1 MSGLPFPLDR
11 ARLARWALL
20 YAAIVVYGSVV
31 VGPVGF
37 HFVAEAPAAAWR
49 QFLAV
54 RYVPHGADQRPDW
67 IANLVMLIP
76 LGFMLTGALT
86 SAQPPARAWRRAMAA
101 MGGFAL
107 TFLFVLAVKYAQLFF
122 PGRTVTINYIAAQ
135 GVGAALGCAG
145 FALWRDRLVDAL
157 LRPLAAGGRGALI
170 ALLGAYAVAL
180 VYFLLIPFDLVL
192 SRGDIA
198 ARLAA
203 LPGILG
209 ALPGAGRP
217 AGLRVALMLAGAAAP
232 APLGALLALVWPRR
246 GLAWLGLVAILVS
259 MTMWA
264 AELPILSATPMLAA
278 LGYRFLGIWAGAAAA
293 RALTPARLER
303 ARAGLARAVP
313 LLIPL
318 YLLALAAANA
328 LIARHWRTVAEARAA
343 LDPLGLIPLW
353 HDYIVSKA
361 EALKST
367 LVHLLMYAPV
377 GGMVW
382 LRGGRGRRAALAA
395 GVTAG
400 MLSGVVEIGRWFRP
414 GLQPDFN
421 EIVIGA
427 LAAYLAVRWLPG
439 LWRIVVSGFA
449 APGEVVA
456 RPPPPAP
463 PPDAPAAAPPVATP
477 FAPAGRPGLRAG
489 LALACVLGVALY
501 LAQYDLPVWPLAL
514 GLAAYGAA
522 LWRWP
527 GLWLWVV
534 PAALVALD
542 FTVWSG
548 AMMTTE
554 SDAVLLVTV
563 AVLLWRA
570 PPTWADLWPRG
581 WPGRVLAVVALV
593 LVVET
598 WRGLTSPYHLPEG
611 SSDPYLLAENA
622 LRLAKGPAWA
632 FVLMPFFRARD
643 RCHGDAL
650 ARFGTGMVVALA
662 AVALAGVI
670 ERAVFPGVFNFHSF
684 YRIAA
689 TFSSVQFGGDDI
701 GTFLAMAPPFL
712 VVCLAP
718 GRRGRMAPWRRGGMA
733 PGRRGWLAVRLAA
746 GAAIGVVG
754 AYALLVTYSRT
765 AYGAAVLA
773 ALTTLALSWPRQG
786 GRRWGAG
793 VLAMGLCAALAG
805 TVLGFAADSR
815 VMTARLATVLPDFHA
830 RWDNWTGGLAMMDR
844 TTAAMVFGMGL
855 GTFPRVARL
864 RAPLPLRPSNDVVLR
879 RDGRRF
885 LRIRTGSRFYFG
897 QKVPVRPGAVY
908 RLRLWLREA
917 PGSRATAVLCEKLL
931 LYSEACNG
939 AAIPPGVPGVW
950 RRVTVPLS
958 AAGLDRRVVLG
969 VLRRPVEF
977 ALFPAGPGQTMDF
990 ADVSLRGP
998 DGAEVLRDGSFRDGT
1013 ARWYPTDDSHLAWTI
1028 WNEYAATLFEGGALG
1043 LAAYLLLMGTALAGA
1058 AGAALRGV
1066 PMAAPVA
1073 GALVA
1078 FMAAGVFDNEITAPR
1093 MGTVFYLVAF
1103 VGIGL
1108 WREA

>member
-1 MSGLPFPLDR
+1 MTRPPFLLDR
-11 ARLARWALL
+11 ARLARWVLL
-20 YAAIVVYGSVV
+20 YAALVVYGSVV
-31 VGPVGF
+31 VGPIGF
-37 HFVAEAPAAAWR
+37 HYVPEAPAVAWR
-49 QFLAV
+49 QLLAV
-54 RYVPHGADQRPDW
+54 RYVPHGPDQRPDW
-67 IANLVMLIP
+67 MANLVMLIP

-86 SAQPPARAWRRAMAA
+86 PARGWWRVPAA
-101 MGGFAL
+101 LGGFAL
-107 TFLFVLAVKYAQLFF
+107 SVLFVLAVKYAQLFF
-122 PGRTVTINYIAAQ
+122 PGRTVTVNYIAAQ
-135 GVGAALGCAG
+135 GIGAALGTLG
-145 FALWRDRLVDAL
+145 FALGRDRLVDTL
-157 LRPLAAGGRGALI
+157 LRPLAGGGRGALI
-170 ALLGAYAVAL
+170 ALFGAYAVAL
-180 VYFLLIPFDLVL
+180 AYFLLMPFDLVL
-192 SRGDIA
+192 SRSDIL

-203 LPGILG
+203 LPGILRTW
-209 ALPGAGRP
+209 PGAGRP
-217 AGLRVALMLAGAAAP
+217 VGLRAVLVLAGAAAP
-232 APLGALLALVWPRR
+232 APLGALLALTAPRR
-246 GLAWLGLVAILVS
+246 GLAWLGLAAALTS
-259 MTMWA
+259 AAMWA
-264 AELPILSATPMLAA
+264 AELPILSATPMLVA
-278 LGYRFLGIWAGAAAA
+278 LGYRFLGIWAGAAAL

-303 ARAGLARAVP
+303 ARAALARAVP
-313 LLIPL
+313 LLVPL
-318 YLLALAAANA
+318 YLLALAGANA
-328 LIARHWRTVAEARAA
+328 LLARHWRTVAEARAA

-353 HDYIVSKA
+353 NDYIVSKS

-367 LVHLLMYAPV
+367 VVHLVMYAPV

-382 LRGGRGRRAALAA
+382 LRGGRGRRAAWGAGMTA
-395 GVTAG
+395 GV
-400 MLSGVVEIGRWFRP
+400 LSGLVEVGRWFRP

-421 EIVIGA
+421 EIVIGG
-427 LAAYLAVRWLPG
+427 LAAFLAVRWLPG
-439 LWRIVVSGFA
+439 LWRVLLSGLA
-449 APGEVVA
+449 PPGEAAMPPDPAVEPLPAPEVTEPTPPDPAPGW
-456 RPPPPAP
+456 
-463 PPDAPAAAPPVATP
+463 
-477 FAPAGRPGLRAG
+477 PGLRAALG
-489 LALACVLGVALY
+489 LLFLGGVGWFLAVY
-501 LAQYDLPVWPLAL
+501 PLPAWPLAL
-514 GLAAYGAA
+514 GLAVYAA
-522 LWRWP
+522 GLWRWP

-534 PAALVALD
+534 PAALVGLD

-548 AMMTTE
+548 RMMVTE
-554 SDAVLLVTV
+554 SDPVLLVTL

-570 PPTWADLWPRG
+570 PPRRAELWPRG
-581 WPGRVLAVVALV
+581 WPGRVLAAVALV
-593 LVVET
+593 LVLET
-598 WRGLTSPYHLPEG
+598 LRGLLSPYHLPEG

-643 RCHGDAL
+643 RDHGDAL

-662 AVALAGVI
+662 VVAAAGVV

-718 GRRGRMAPWRRGGMA
+718 GRRGGTA
-733 PGRRGWLAVRLAA
+733 PGRRGWLAARLAA

-773 ALTTLALSWPRQG
+773 ALTTLVLSWPRQG

-844 TTAAMVFGMGL
+844 TPATMVFGMGL

-977 ALFPAGPGQTMDF
+977 ALFPAGPGQTVDF

-998 DGAEVLRDGSFRDGT
+998 DGAEVLRDGSFRHGT

-1043 LAAYLLLMGTALAGA
+1043 LAAWLLLGA
-1058 AGAALRGV
+1058 AALWGAARAALRGV
-1066 PMAAPVA
+1066 SGAAGVA
-1073 GALVA
+1073 GAVVA
-1078 FMAAGVFDNEITAPR
+1078 VLAAGVFDDVLTAPR
-1093 MGTVFYLVAF
+1093 MGTVIYWVLLVAAGMGGRT
-1103 VGIGL
+1103 VSSGSAA
-1108 WREA
+1108 R